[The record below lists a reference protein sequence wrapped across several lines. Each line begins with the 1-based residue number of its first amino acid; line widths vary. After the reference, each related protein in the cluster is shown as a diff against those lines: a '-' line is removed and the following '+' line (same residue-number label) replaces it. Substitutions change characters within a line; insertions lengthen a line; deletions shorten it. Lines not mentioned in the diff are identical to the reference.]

1 MEHSVRRVLRVIL
14 GGLLGL
20 GIVLILTLVLPTP
33 QGPESSPAPRS
44 GFLLQDAPEGL
55 SLVQLENQFLFADLD
70 AQQSAVAE
78 ERLLGEVDAD
88 FAQFYASLTGDEQRK
103 SAIRDALV
111 QAHRELTDFRLAQ
124 SMGAMG
130 SRQMAYKPAA
140 NYVLS
145 RLRPALSQNEIIEL
159 ETLMRRNA
167 WEKFKPSYR
176 GQAELFARQNGLDF
190 TKGEIDHL
198 VATHFESSYALLN
211 PHALEETSQRARLSL
226 QREALE
232 RTRQALGEN
241 LSPAQRAVAE
251 QFIDAQLA
259 EFESLAAR
267 VE

>member
-1 MEHSVRRVLRVIL
+1 
-14 GGLLGL
+14 
-20 GIVLILTLVLPTP
+20 
-33 QGPESSPAPRS
+33 
-44 GFLLQDAPEGL
+44 
-55 SLVQLENQFLFADLD
+55 
-70 AQQSAVAE
+70 
-78 ERLLGEVDAD
+78 
-88 FAQFYASLTGDEQRK
+88 
-103 SAIRDALV
+103 
-111 QAHRELTDFRLAQ
+111 
-124 SMGAMG
+124 
-130 SRQMAYKPAA
+130 
-140 NYVLS
+140 
-145 RLRPALSQNEIIEL
+145 
-159 ETLMRRNA
+159 MRRNA

-190 TKGEIDHL
+190 IKGEIDHL

-251 QFIDAQLA
+251 QFIEAQLT